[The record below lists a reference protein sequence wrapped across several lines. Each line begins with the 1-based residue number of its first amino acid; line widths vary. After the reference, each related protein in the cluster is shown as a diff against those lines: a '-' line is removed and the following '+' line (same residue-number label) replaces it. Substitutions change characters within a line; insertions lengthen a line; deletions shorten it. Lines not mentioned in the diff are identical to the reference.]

1 MPSRAF
7 GPNTSSYNLLLL
19 NLQALVESVLQK
31 SWQRNHGPKRGDAQ
45 HGRSFGGIRNGSVSD
60 LVARQSYDHYRNE
73 SQGYH
78 VGNSISPLIFIRTP
92 ALKLRRTNAGRQRVL
107 TRGQGASSSSSR
119 HPVTARFLKR
129 RQNRRSRRRRVQ
141 DDVDAEDDEN
151 FLVLFGG
158 DVSGTYSGSL
168 YQATWNGNFF
178 LMFDDSGQSE
188 PAYAADLGDGA
199 RALPVMYFPPNITV
213 SGTDFP
219 HRTTEDD
226 ARKLGGVYGYLSVV
240 ARDSFQETPRTA
252 GGRIVPIIYAEASID
267 GGSFSVYVGGFN
279 GTVFDWGNA
288 DNDVSV
294 RTLHWQTALAENEA
308 LGLKHVIVDIAAYD
322 YHATT
327 EGASPN
333 ETLKGFDYEL
343 FVYPGEEESGAAAS
357 WNWSMTIL
365 VTAMLLLAFPLL

>member
-1 MPSRAF
+1 M
-7 GPNTSSYNLLLL
+7 
-19 NLQALVESVLQK
+19 
-31 SWQRNHGPKRGDAQ
+31 
-45 HGRSFGGIRNGSVSD
+45 
-60 LVARQSYDHYRNE
+60 
-73 SQGYH
+73 
-78 VGNSISPLIFIRTP
+78 
-92 ALKLRRTNAGRQRVL
+92 
-107 TRGQGASSSSSR
+107 
-119 HPVTARFLKR
+119 ARFLKR
-129 RQNRRSRRRRVQ
+129 HQNRRGRRRRVQ
-141 DDVDAEDDEN
+141 DDAAAEDDDD

-158 DVSGTYSGSL
+158 DVSGTYSDSL

-178 LMFDDSGQSE
+178 LIFDDGGQSE

-199 RALPVMYFPPNITV
+199 RALPVMYFPSNITV

-219 HRTTEDD
+219 HRTTEED
-226 ARKLGGVYGYLSVV
+226 AKELGGVYGYLSVV
-240 ARDSFQETPRTA
+240 VTSEDEQLLTSDATTLYTETRDSFQETPRTA

-288 DNDVSV
+288 DNEVSV

-322 YHATT
+322 FHTTTT

-343 FVYPGEEESGAAAS
+343 FVYPDEEESGASAA
-357 WNWSMTIL
+357 WNWSMTSL
-365 VTAMLLLAFPLL
+365 VAAMLLLAFPLL